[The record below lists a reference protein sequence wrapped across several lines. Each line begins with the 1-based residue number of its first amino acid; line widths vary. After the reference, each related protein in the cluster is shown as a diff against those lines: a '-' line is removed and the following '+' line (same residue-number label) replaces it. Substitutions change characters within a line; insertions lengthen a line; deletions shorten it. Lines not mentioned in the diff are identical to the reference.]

1 MPLPSGIAQGLFGA
15 KLPEYNTPGIG
26 DGAFPM
32 GQQQAMQAPFQW
44 GQGGRRLTPEQI
56 AAERAIAQ
64 SLMGSDYS
72 PVQHWSQGLG
82 RVADNVLGA
91 FRDKDALKAQDENQR
106 YSAEQLKAL
115 TNPSGLPS
123 AMGGPGVSSPAPG
136 PNIAA
141 MLADPYLDPNV
152 KAVAQRQLDMQTFEQ
167 KEKLKAQYAEPT
179 PEERLAQVAFP
190 NDPARQLQFLQGVAA
205 NKEDPFVSVIGN
217 DTFGSYAGR
226 QSGLSAI
233 LGAQG
238 QPAAGAALPA
248 PGTVVA
254 DPRKQGGQSATPTG
268 NF

>member
-1 MPLPSGIAQGLFGA
+1 MPLPNGIVQGLMRGQGG
-15 KLPEYNTPGIG
+15 GI
-26 DGAFPM
+26 P
-32 GQQQAMQAPFQW
+32 QQQAMQEPFVY
-44 GQGGRRLTPEQI
+44 GQGGRRMTPDQI
-56 AAERAIAQ
+56 AREREIAQ
-64 SLMGSDYS
+64 SMMGVDYS
-72 PVQHWSQGLG
+72 PIASPWQGLA
-82 RVADNVLGA
+82 RLSQNLLGGL
-91 FRDKDALKAQDENQR
+91 REHDARKSQDENQR

-226 QSGLSAI
+226 QSGLSSI

-238 QPAAGAALPA
+238 QPATGGPA
-248 PGTVVA
+248 TNTGDIIE
-254 DPRKQGGQSATPTG
+254 DPRKKGGQSATPAGT
-268 NF
+268 F